1 MAKFIASKTP
11 IAVMIGGG
19 SKLPAIIKASQKLR
33 SKFHISL
40 VVSHKKDSLGIKLA
54 IKKQIP
60 AVYWNLLDYRKRLFK
75 GAKSARCDYMKRLG
89 WFISQNKYS
98 PKLLVFA
105 GWDLVMDDNFFNF
118 FKVDFGSGF
127 AAINLHPAL
136 MPFGNEKDQII
147 LPDGKR
153 TSVIKGEQE
162 QVLKTVL
169 AKKLTYFGP
178 SIHLMV
184 PAKYD
189 TGQVIKRAFIK
200 VGKKETV
207 ESLRK
212 KLMPVEDKIL
222 IESINEAITKY
233 INLSD

>member
-1 MAKFIASKTP
+1 MAKFTASKTL

-19 SKLPAIIKASQKLR
+19 SKLPAIIKVSQKPR
-33 SKFHISL
+33 SKFSISL
-40 VVSHKKDSLGIKLA
+40 IVSHKKNSFGIKLA
-54 IKKQIP
+54 LENKIP
-60 AVYWNLLDYRKRLFK
+60 AVYWNLPDYRSRMASGDPK
-75 GAKSARCDYMKRLG
+75 ARGDYMKHLG
-89 WFISQNKYS
+89 WFISQPRYR

-105 GWDLVMDDNFFNF
+105 GWDLVMDGNFFNF
-118 FKVDFGSGF
+118 FKVDFSSGF

-136 MPFGNEKDQII
+136 MPFKNEKGQII

-153 TSVIKGEQE
+153 TPVIKGEQE

-178 SIHLMV
+178 SVHFMV
-184 PAKYD
+184 PTKYD

-222 IESINEAITKY
+222 IESINEVILKY
-233 INLSD
+233 LTVNY